1 MKNVANSG
9 KVSGA
14 VVRRLPGYYRY
25 LCDLERDGL
34 VRISSQELGSRMGL
48 TASQIRQ
55 DINCFGGFGQQGY
68 GYNVSELRKRIGE
81 ILGLDEQYSMVVVGA
96 GNIGQGLAKYSG
108 FRRQGFVVKAM
119 FDRHPEHIG
128 AQADDVAVLPVEE
141 LEEYVRENH
150 IAIGVIT
157 TPAASAQQICDVLV
171 KGGVRAIWNFASVD
185 LNVPEGIALQNV
197 HLSDTLMV
205 LSYHMRNQRPKD

>member
-1 MKNVANSG
+1 MANSG

-128 AQADDVAVLPVEE
+128 AQADDVAVLQ
-141 LEEYVRENH
+141 LEEYVRENQ